1 MDSIS
6 LINET
11 IQIIK
16 KGSYRKDKHKI
27 TLSFSKKERQK
38 AIVFTTNQI
47 DAMRKNPICERI
59 IKLGSRC
66 SFNVVNRDS
75 FSVVTDELTQNFYT
89 KVRKD
94 PVSFLVLNFANSVS
108 PGGGVY
114 RGANAQEEDLCR
126 KSSLLSSLESSDA
139 NSFYSYHT
147 AQNSF
152 LASDAM
158 ILSPNVEIFRDEN
171 NELLDKPIKVAVLT
185 CAAPNL
191 CNGMQ
196 GLTNEQL
203 EELLYNRIRGMIAF
217 ASAYRY
223 NKLVLV
229 PGVAVHLEMMQNLF
243 LPSFIKRSKSS
254 RLIILTQV

>member
-1 MDSIS
+1 MDNIS

-16 KGSYRKDKHKI
+16 KGSYRKNKHKI

-38 AIVFTTNQI
+38 AFVFLPNQV
-47 DAMRKNPICERI
+47 DAMRKNPECERI
-59 IKLGSRC
+59 IKLGCRC
-66 SFNVVNRDS
+66 NFNTVNRDS
-75 FSVVTDELTQNFYT
+75 FAVVTDKLTQDFYT

-126 KSSLLSSLESSDA
+126 KSTLVSSLESQAAS
-139 NSFYSYHT
+139 SFYSYHK
-147 AQNSF
+147 AQKSF
-152 LASDAM
+152 LASDSM

-191 CNGMQ
+191 YNGTH
-196 GLTNEQL
+196 GITNEQL

-217 ASAYRY
+217 ASTYRY
-223 NKLVLV
+223 NKLVL
-229 PGVAVHLEMMQNLF
+229 GAWG
-243 LPSFIKRSKSS
+243 
-254 RLIILTQV
+254 